1 MTLERINNKLYNFGS
16 ELVGSRILDL
26 YLKYN
31 GIKMLTTATLV
42 PLALI
47 LGKDLFEDFI
57 ISQKGGKLKIPD
69 DLPIID
75 DPLIGNSLKFTGIS
89 TLGNITPSTL
99 VPLGILMFIYNL
111 YINNINQQGGSELMK
126 YVKNIWGNRV
136 LDLFLKYKGIT
147 LLTPSTM
154 VPIGLIL
161 GKDLFEDILV
171 KEQQGGSYDGL
182 PNNLP
187 ILDDPLIGNFLK
199 LSGISILDLNPTT
212 LVPIGLVALLYNI
225 YMEI

>member
-75 DPLIGNSLKFTGIS
+75 DPLIGNSLKFTDVS
-89 TLGNITPSTL
+89 NQNKQSSKEK
-99 VPLGILMFIYNL
+99 NL
-111 YINNINQQGGSELMK
+111 LSSS
-126 YVKNIWGNRV
+126 
-136 LDLFLKYKGIT
+136 LKLIKGI
-147 LLTPSTM
+147 
-154 VPIGLIL
+154 
-161 GKDLFEDILV
+161 FFR
-171 KEQQGGSYDGL
+171 QDGT
-182 PNNLP
+182 
-187 ILDDPLIGNFLK
+187 
-199 LSGISILDLNPTT
+199 SGTAFDSNGES
-212 LVPIGLVALLYNI
+212 V
-225 YMEI
+225 